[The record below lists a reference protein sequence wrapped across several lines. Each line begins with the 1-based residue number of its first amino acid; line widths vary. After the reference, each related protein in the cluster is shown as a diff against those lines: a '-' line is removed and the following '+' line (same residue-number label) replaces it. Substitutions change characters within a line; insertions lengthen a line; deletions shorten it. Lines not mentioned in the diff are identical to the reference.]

1 MRNILPVGI
10 VAVGAYAPPKILTNK
25 QLESIVDTSDE
36 WIRTRS
42 GIETRHIA
50 DEGMA
55 TSDVAYASAVQALE
69 RAQLAPA
76 DLDLIVVATFT
87 PDSCLPSTACLLQ
100 DMLGATNAAAFD
112 INAACTGFIYALS
125 VAQAQVA
132 TGMYRNALVLGVDLL
147 SRFTDYQDRG
157 TCVLFGDGGGAAVL
171 KQVPEGRGIIDSYL
185 RADGSKSD
193 LLSVPAGGSRHP
205 ASHETVDARDHY
217 IRMNGKEVYRFAI
230 NAIEEAANIVLERN
244 GFTHDDVS
252 LVILHQANIRII
264 EAAAKRL
271 DIPLDRW
278 LNNIQEYGN
287 TSAGSIP
294 LAFNQA
300 YEQNKIKEGD
310 LILLVGFGGGL
321 TWGSMLL
328 RW

>member
-10 VAVGAYAPPKILTNK
+10 VAVGAYAPPEILTNK
-25 QLESIVDTSDE
+25 DLETMVDTSDE

-50 DEGMA
+50 AKGMA

-69 RAQLAPA
+69 RAKLAPA
-76 DLDLIVVATFT
+76 DLDLIIVATFT
-87 PDSCLPSTACLLQ
+87 PDTYLPSTACLLQ

-112 INAACTGFIYALS
+112 LNAACTGFIYALG
-125 VAQAQVA
+125 VAQAQLA

-147 SRFTDYQDRG
+147 TRVTDYQDRG

-171 KQVPEGRGIIDSYL
+171 QQVPEGRGIIDSYL
-185 RADGSKSD
+185 RADGSRSD
-193 LLSVPAGGSRHP
+193 LLIIPAGGARCP
-205 ASHETVDARDHY
+205 ASHETVDAREHY

-230 NAIEEAANIVLERN
+230 NAIDEAANMVLERN

-252 LVILHQANIRII
+252 LVVLHQANIRII

-271 DIPLDRW
+271 DIPMDRW
-278 LNNIQEYGN
+278 INNIQQYGN

-300 YEQNKIKEGD
+300 YEEGRIKEGD